1 MKNGS
6 IVREK
11 SFKNSRST
19 AGIASVMATIPHIKF
34 KSIFG
39 LGEDCIRKDQC
50 TTVDVFLTSSS
61 LFLRRYQKAVQE
73 SNRKKIYR
81 RRNHADIECRCKCDS
96 TGAPSE
102 ANPDTPDHIS
112 ESGKNQENF
121 KNALANSSKPCYFT
135 GNGLRTPDSTAAV
148 VPSNGTT
155 PDFFMQAFYLG
166 LRGCLR
172 TGETVDS
179 CSNPASLLFCRRTAE
194 KKYLK
199 NVRLINRRR
208 NHANIECRCD
218 STRKQTRSG
227 TIPCP
232 SHLVVFFLHRPAQ
245 DQDKSFRGDHSRRTS
260 HRRQRSSLPLHR
272 LASGRSEAPSGNQ
285 SHTHAGLQHDQ
296 AVIRKYGRKT
306 SAPVYYV

>member
-81 RRNHADIECRCKCDS
+81 RRNHADIECRCK
-96 TGAPSE
+96 
-102 ANPDTPDHIS
+102 
-112 ESGKNQENF
+112 
-121 KNALANSSKPCYFT
+121 
-135 GNGLRTPDSTAAV
+135 
-148 VPSNGTT
+148 
-155 PDFFMQAFYLG
+155 
-166 LRGCLR
+166 
-172 TGETVDS
+172 
-179 CSNPASLLFCRRTAE
+179 
-194 KKYLK
+194 
-199 NVRLINRRR
+199 
-208 NHANIECRCD
+208 CD